1 MMRRRW
7 PHPYFGLLDEGAMAS
22 SMPFSSW
29 SVILEILQSDS
40 ISSMASEDPY
50 QVSKKTKYVMV
61 WCCLKT
67 LQWWKERR
75 RKLNLS
81 LLIFF
86 LCFRIFFLMFETPLF
101 EVYRLRTL
109 VIFGCMYPP
118 DEYRGRF
125 IPYRK
130 NKNLSFAGKNFLLMQ
145 ASLLVKPFF
154 LSFLPLLLPNSKAGG
169 IARKVRQGL
178 GTVPITCF
186 TAFEL

>member
-7 PHPYFGLLDEGAMAS
+7 PHPYSGLLDEGAMAS

-40 ISSMASEDPY
+40 ISSMASEDLY

-81 LLIFF
+81 LLVFF
-86 LCFRIFFLMFETPLF
+86 HCFRIFFLMFETPLF

-130 NKNLSFAGKNFLLMQ
+130 TKTS
-145 ASLLVKPFF
+145 
-154 LSFLPLLLPNSKAGG
+154 PLL
-169 IARKVRQGL
+169 ARISFSCKRVCLWSLSSSLFFPCCYQ
-178 GTVPITCF
+178 
-186 TAFEL
+186 TAKLVV